1 LVMAVMAK
9 KSKKAKSG
17 VEQSAEAALGDIAA
31 TVEAD
36 VEVKSEDSK
45 KKKKKKSK
53 ENNHEESAMEVSA
66 SEPQS
71 EVISREPP
79 AKKKKKK
86 SKENNHGESVIEV
99 SASEPPSEVLSKEEP
114 PAKKKKKK
122 SKDTTVVAEKGSDE
136 AEKEQSQEGVEASEE
151 ANKVLEKVEDS
162 EKTKGKGKV
171 SVVNSA
177 KNRLKDD
184 LSYISDFLS
193 FLHIPQHRLTR
204 DEQEDEE
211 EEEGEMPQ
219 EARERL
225 LLIKKPGERAAS
237 REELQERLKK
247 KMDELRGSFGPNDKK
262 KAKKLKRRM
271 AALDKEKE
279 GKELKQKLMQIGIN
293 AGKKGSV
300 IGKDVEAMGA
310 KMTKPGVKTEKG
322 VVFSKFDFQ
331 EMEKEKKR
339 QSLDPAT
346 ALKKIQK
353 SKEKVKLWDSKG
365 KSEKARNIENNI
377 AWENATAKAMGEKV
391 KDDETLLKK
400 AIKKKQQIKG
410 SKKKK
415 WENRVEAVESK
426 KAGKQSKREENISK
440 RKKEKKD
447 KKMKH
452 AVAKGRHVPG
462 F

>member
-1 LVMAVMAK
+1 
-9 KSKKAKSG
+9 
-17 VEQSAEAALGDIAA
+17 
-31 TVEAD
+31 
-36 VEVKSEDSK
+36 
-45 KKKKKKSK
+45 
-53 ENNHEESAMEVSA
+53 
-66 SEPQS
+66 
-71 EVISREPP
+71 
-79 AKKKKKK
+79 
-86 SKENNHGESVIEV
+86 
-99 SASEPPSEVLSKEEP
+99 
-114 PAKKKKKK
+114 
-122 SKDTTVVAEKGSDE
+122 
-136 AEKEQSQEGVEASEE
+136 
-151 ANKVLEKVEDS
+151 
-162 EKTKGKGKV
+162 
-171 SVVNSA
+171 
-177 KNRLKDD
+177 
-184 LSYISDFLS
+184 
-193 FLHIPQHRLTR
+193 
-204 DEQEDEE
+204 
-211 EEEGEMPQ
+211 MPQ

-225 LLIKKPGERAAS
+225 LLVKKPGERAAS

-247 KMDELRGSFGPNDKK
+247 KMDELRGSFGPSDKK

-293 AGKKGSV
+293 AGKKGST
-300 IGKDVEAMGA
+300 IGKDAETMGA

-365 KSEKARNIENNI
+365 KSDKARNIENNI

>member
-1 LVMAVMAK
+1 M
-9 KSKKAKSG
+9 
-17 VEQSAEAALGDIAA
+17 
-31 TVEAD
+31 
-36 VEVKSEDSK
+36 
-45 KKKKKKSK
+45 
-53 ENNHEESAMEVSA
+53 
-66 SEPQS
+66 
-71 EVISREPP
+71 
-79 AKKKKKK
+79 
-86 SKENNHGESVIEV
+86 
-99 SASEPPSEVLSKEEP
+99 
-114 PAKKKKKK
+114 
-122 SKDTTVVAEKGSDE
+122 
-136 AEKEQSQEGVEASEE
+136 
-151 ANKVLEKVEDS
+151 
-162 EKTKGKGKV
+162 
-171 SVVNSA
+171 
-177 KNRLKDD
+177 
-184 LSYISDFLS
+184 
-193 FLHIPQHRLTR
+193 
-204 DEQEDEE
+204 
-211 EEEGEMPQ
+211 
-219 EARERL
+219 
-225 LLIKKPGERAAS
+225 
-237 REELQERLKK
+237 QERLKK

-293 AGKKGSV
+293 AGKKSSA

-365 KSEKARNIENNI
+365 KSDKARNIENNI